1 MFYSGYQGTPGSQG
15 PSGREGP
22 KGDPGEDGPPGLR
35 GDPGPSGDNV
45 SIFHDNK
52 IATSS
57 FLENNCLNR
66 YFTLIRRFLPYDL

>member
-1 MFYSGYQGTPGSQG
+1 MINQYLACFYSGYQGTPGSQG

-45 SIFHDNK
+45 SIFNDNK
-52 IATSS
+52 IATS
-57 FLENNCLNR
+57 FFFGE
-66 YFTLIRRFLPYDL
+66 